1 MNTAFSTFESVA
13 VNPFALMTEPDAV
26 LAAMHRSD
34 RLNGLRSRI
43 FRPLDKP
50 LIPCVG
56 EAPMDDLAAFD
67 REIDR
72 IDD

>member
-1 MNTAFSTFESVA
+1 MNTAFSTFESA
-13 VNPFALMTEPDAV
+13 INPFALMTKPDAV
-26 LAAMHRSD
+26 LAAVQRSD
-34 RLNGLRSRI
+34 RLNGLSSRI

-56 EAPMDDLAAFD
+56 ENGADDLAAFD